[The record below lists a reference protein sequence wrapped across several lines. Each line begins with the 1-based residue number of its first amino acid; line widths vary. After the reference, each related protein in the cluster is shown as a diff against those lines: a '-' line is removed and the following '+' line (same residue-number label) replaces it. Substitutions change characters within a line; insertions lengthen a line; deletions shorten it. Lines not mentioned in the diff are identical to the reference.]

1 VYVKIYRSLLS
12 NLPSE
17 PTAITKTTR
26 QPLSLILLSHTRT
39 LCTYTNQAL
48 VTQPQ
53 RSIYYLKWF
62 TPGCHT
68 GGSLAAAA
76 AAATVAAPVLDE
88 RAVAVV
94 AGAVGV
100 ASGVVVVV
108 AVAVVV
114 VVVAEVAAVASTAA
128 GGGAEVLGSPL
139 SVAGAASAL
148 GVKELQR
155 SSGSSGSGSAGALST
170 GPTRIAMQVVWSI
183 LPGKPT

>member
-1 VYVKIYRSLLS
+1 MYVKIYRSLLS

-26 QPLSLILLSHTRT
+26 QPLSLVLLSHTRT

-76 AAATVAAPVLDE
+76 AATVAAPVLDG

-108 AVAVVV
+108 VAVAVV

-139 SVAGAASAL
+139 SAAGAASAL